1 MPELTPEA
9 ERELTALDD
18 ALAGRPVPPD
28 LADLGELA
36 VALRADRPEPSL
48 AFGQQLDAR
57 VQRGFRGPDP
67 RKPASPSFWARL
79 RGPGIGVAVA
89 AAIAAIVLVPSAFE
103 GRDDAGVGG
112 SGGATA
118 LQESSP
124 QAGSAESRDSA
135 SELSVPPARQSG
147 SPGTDAR
154 TDRRIERSAALTLA
168 APPREIDAVSRR
180 IQAVTRRYKGFVLS
194 SSVSSG
200 DGGSFELR
208 IPTRNL
214 DAALAE
220 LAGLGAVRERTQRAE
235 DITAESVSARD
246 RLTDARTERKSL
258 LRQLGAAVTTA
269 ETASIRARLRIVS
282 REIRQARA
290 AVRRVQNRASFATV
304 IVDLVADADA
314 GASGPADDGSWTP
327 ADAARDALRVLEVTA
342 GIALIALAVGLPLA
356 LVAALVAA
364 GARWGGRR
372 RRERALDAV

>member
-1 MPELTPEA
+1 M
-9 ERELTALDD
+9 
-18 ALAGRPVPPD
+18 
-28 LADLGELA
+28 
-36 VALRADRPEPSL
+36 
-48 AFGQQLDAR
+48 
-57 VQRGFRGPDP
+57 
-67 RKPASPSFWARL
+67 
-79 RGPGIGVAVA
+79 
-89 AAIAAIVLVPSAFE
+89 
-103 GRDDAGVGG
+103 
-112 SGGATA
+112 
-118 LQESSP
+118 
-124 QAGSAESRDSA
+124 
-135 SELSVPPARQSG
+135 
-147 SPGTDAR
+147 
-154 TDRRIERSAALTLA
+154 
-168 APPREIDAVSRR
+168 SRR